1 MYIWSALIG
10 AIISLSVHQVF
21 SADGCGSTI
30 KVSEGTDYRYSVRC
44 GDMCTGRK
52 ARHCTCGRGSKRF
65 NAYDNTTWCCNG
77 SECKMNEEGDIT
89 CKYGTPIPL
98 TTPCNGKCN
107 TGKSFY
113 GGRQYWTCDNKDQCI
128 KIQHWADKIHHCMDR
143 SDERKRP
150 EDVYSPIQWDQ
161 MTTCGNTSDRP
172 GVKCNGWCMP
182 YYHWCNEL
190 SVMKCRELGG
200 RTTVHKEVC
209 SNNTFWTGLPCR
221 YYSNEGKR
229 CSSGY
234 SGQCYFARPQKSKI
248 WRFLLKTC
256 KDGSHDIFPFPST
269 GSCPPSYFPC
279 LVNNTQ
285 SCVAAALK
293 CDLHPQE
300 HSGHSST
307 AVPA

>member
-1 MYIWSALIG
+1 MR
-10 AIISLSVHQVF
+10 
-21 SADGCGSTI
+21 
-30 KVSEGTDYRYSVRC
+30 KV
-44 GDMCTGRK
+44 
-52 ARHCTCGRGSKRF
+52 
-65 NAYDNTTWCCNG
+65 
-77 SECKMNEEGDIT
+77 
-89 CKYGTPIPL
+89 TPIPL
-98 TTPCNGKCN
+98 NTPCNGKCN
-107 TGKSFY
+107 TGRSFY
-113 GGRQYWTCDNKDQCI
+113 GGRQYWTCDNKEQCI
-128 KIQHWADKIHHCMDR
+128 KIQHWADKIHHCKDR

-161 MTTCGNTSDRP
+161 MTTCGNTSDPP

-256 KDGSHDIFPFPST
+256 KDSSHDIFPLPST
-269 GSCPPSYFPC
+269 GSCSPRYFPC
-279 LVNNTQ
+279 LVNNT
-285 SCVAAALK
+285 
-293 CDLHPQE
+293 
-300 HSGHSST
+300 
-307 AVPA
+307 